1 MDNLL
6 YENKSGWINISDDD
20 KSNIFK
26 FADEY
31 MYFLN
36 HSKTER
42 EIVETSLK
50 IAQENGFVDISSKT
64 ELKVGD
70 KVYFVNRSKNLFL
83 AVIGEDSM
91 ENGINII
98 GAHADSPRLD
108 LKPNPLYQ
116 TGNMAFLNTHYYG
129 GIKKYRNSYLIGEKM
144 KNFK

>member
-6 YENKSGWINISDDD
+6 YENKSGWINVSDDD

-42 EIVETSLK
+42 EIVDTSLK
-50 IAQENGFVDISSKT
+50 IAQENGFVDIDSKS

-70 KVYFVNRSKNLFL
+70 KVYFVNRGKNLFL
-83 AVIGEDSM
+83 AVIGEDSI
-91 ENGINII
+91 ENGVNII

-116 TGNMAFLNTHYYG
+116 SGNMAILNTHYYG
-129 GIKKYRNSYLIGEKM
+129 GIKKYQ
-144 KNFK
+144 

>member
-31 MYFLN
+31 MHFLN

-64 ELKVGD
+64 ELKIGD
-70 KVYFVNRSKNLFL
+70 KVYFVNRCKNLFL

-91 ENGINII
+91 
-98 GAHADSPRLD
+98 
-108 LKPNPLYQ
+108 
-116 TGNMAFLNTHYYG
+116 
-129 GIKKYRNSYLIGEKM
+129 
-144 KNFK
+144 